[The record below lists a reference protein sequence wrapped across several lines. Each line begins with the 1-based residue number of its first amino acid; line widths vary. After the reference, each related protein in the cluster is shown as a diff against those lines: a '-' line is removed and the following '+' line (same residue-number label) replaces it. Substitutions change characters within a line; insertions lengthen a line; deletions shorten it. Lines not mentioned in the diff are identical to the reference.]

1 MWTMCTLPKTAAKL
15 ARELMLTLFHLL
27 NYAAKSAVPVPP
39 GLLFHHLIPNIQS
52 LLAQQY
58 VPNTI
63 FLYSCIYQ
71 NCSFLSRSFLSCC
84 ISRRAGI
91 HISRA
96 EKTDFTVCK
105 LNGNIASPK
114 STLSFHCE
122 VTSFTLKKQESAL
135 YNEDVSFRYQGAEE
149 RGLNL
154 LFPGKIKT
162 FLNNR

>member
-1 MWTMCTLPKTAAKL
+1 MCTLSKTAAKL

-58 VPNTI
+58 MPNSI

-96 EKTDFTVCK
+96 EKTDFTVCSWIEILHHPKVLSVFTVK
-105 LNGNIASPK
+105 LHPS
-114 STLSFHCE
+114 LSKNKNQLYIMKMFHSDTRVRRRE
-122 VTSFTLKKQESAL
+122 V
-135 YNEDVSFRYQGAEE
+135 
-149 RGLNL
+149 
-154 LFPGKIKT
+154 
-162 FLNNR
+162 

>member
-1 MWTMCTLPKTAAKL
+1 M
-15 ARELMLTLFHLL
+15 
-27 NYAAKSAVPVPP
+27 PP

-58 VPNTI
+58 VPNII
-63 FLYSCIYQ
+63 FLYSCMYQ
-71 NCSFLSRSFLSCC
+71 NWSFLSRSFLSCC

-96 EKTDFTVCK
+96 EKTVCK
-105 LNGNIASPK
+105 MSGNTASPE
-114 STLSFHCE
+114 STLSFPRE
-122 VTSFTLKKQESAL
+122 VASFTLKKQESAL
-135 YNEDVSFRYQGAEE
+135 YNEDVSFRRQSPRE
-149 RGLNL
+149 RGLDL